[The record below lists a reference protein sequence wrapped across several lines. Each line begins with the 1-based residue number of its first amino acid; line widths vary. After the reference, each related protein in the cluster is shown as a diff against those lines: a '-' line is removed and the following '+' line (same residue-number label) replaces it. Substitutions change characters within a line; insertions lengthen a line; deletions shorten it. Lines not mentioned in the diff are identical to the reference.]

1 MDSGGALRSSP
12 VHQRATSSSPG
23 ECCAFVLRRLK
34 IGGCCV
40 AVSQVRSKC
49 VTVLCMSLLRK
60 DRGVNSRVVFIITII
75 NPDRESLGH
84 EPLRSKSKTVNKQPS
99 NRKRVLNWAYDIDVE
114 EQLAKLRRLEVQN
127 RWLEWTDVMNADL
140 TWRRLIFGMSDNE
153 LKFTLQAITNTA
165 PTPDNLRRW
174 NCTQIDSSCTLC
186 GRPCTLRHV
195 LNSCSVSLHQG
206 RYSWRHNA
214 VLSVLKRHLL
224 KFWDHVVNEARSSDA
239 PFIRLVPEHA
249 ASFRPHSSDRSRRP
263 LFSSDALRCASDWV
277 FLFDLEDALIFP
289 PEIAAT
295 LQRPDIVIFSR
306 ALRQVILIELTV
318 PLEARVCLAH
328 ERKRNRYL
336 PLLSLC
342 QSNGWNAT
350 HFPVEVGSRGF
361 VAYSLMRCLTPL
373 SSLLGKKVRNEASKV
388 SLRCSYLIY
397 LRRNIR
403 VWQERLGD

>member
-1 MDSGGALRSSP
+1 M
-12 VHQRATSSSPG
+12 
-23 ECCAFVLRRLK
+23 
-34 IGGCCV
+34 
-40 AVSQVRSKC
+40 
-49 VTVLCMSLLRK
+49 
-60 DRGVNSRVVFIITII
+60 
-75 NPDRESLGH
+75 
-84 EPLRSKSKTVNKQPS
+84 
-99 NRKRVLNWAYDIDVE
+99 
-114 EQLAKLRRLEVQN
+114 
-127 RWLEWTDVMNADL
+127 
-140 TWRRLIFGMSDNE
+140 
-153 LKFTLQAITNTA
+153 
-165 PTPDNLRRW
+165 
-174 NCTQIDSSCTLC
+174 
-186 GRPCTLRHV
+186 
-195 LNSCSVSLHQG
+195 
-206 RYSWRHNA
+206 
-214 VLSVLKRHLL
+214 LKRHLL

-277 FLFDLEDALIFP
+277 FLYDLEDALIFP

-318 PLEARVCLAH
+318 PLEDRVCLAH

-361 VAYSLMRCLTPL
+361 VAYSLMRCLTQQGFPPYWA
-373 SSLLGKKVRNEASKV
+373 KKVRNEASKV

>member
-1 MDSGGALRSSP
+1 
-12 VHQRATSSSPG
+12 
-23 ECCAFVLRRLK
+23 
-34 IGGCCV
+34 
-40 AVSQVRSKC
+40 
-49 VTVLCMSLLRK
+49 
-60 DRGVNSRVVFIITII
+60 
-75 NPDRESLGH
+75 
-84 EPLRSKSKTVNKQPS
+84 
-99 NRKRVLNWAYDIDVE
+99 
-114 EQLAKLRRLEVQN
+114 
-127 RWLEWTDVMNADL
+127 MNADL

-174 NCTQIDSSCTLC
+174 NCAQIDSSCTLC

-224 KFWDHVVNEARSSDA
+224 KFWDHVVNEARSSDG

-318 PLEARVCLAH
+318 PLEDRVCLAH

-361 VAYSLMRCLTPL
+361 VAYSLMRCLTQ
-373 SSLLGKKVRNEASKV
+373 LGFPSYWAKKVRNEASKV